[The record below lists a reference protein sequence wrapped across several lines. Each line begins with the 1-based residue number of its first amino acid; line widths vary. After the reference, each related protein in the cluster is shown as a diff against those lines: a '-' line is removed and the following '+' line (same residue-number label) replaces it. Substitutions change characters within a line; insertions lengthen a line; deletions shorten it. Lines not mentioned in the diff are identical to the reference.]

1 MNLWH
6 DISVGDD
13 APEEINAIIEVP
25 RGSHNKYEVDKETG
39 LISLDR
45 ANYSSAPYPIDYG
58 FIPQTYWHDEDP
70 FDVAI
75 LSSFPIHIG
84 VLVTVRPVAYLEME
98 DDGDD
103 DSKVIGV
110 PAEDRRWEDVQALA
124 DLNKHTLKEIR
135 HFFETYKELK
145 KDEEGNEVVVKDVH
159 DKKKAL
165 EAIGEAQTLYQ
176 KHIAS

>member
-6 DISVGDD
+6 DLSVGEN

-45 ANYSSAPYPIDYG
+45 ANYSNAPYPVDYG

-84 VLVTVRPVAYLEME
+84 VLVSVRPVAFLGME

-110 PAEDRRWEDVQALA
+110 PAEDRRWEDVQDLS
-124 DLNKHTLKEIR
+124 DLNSHTLKEIR

-145 KDEEGNEVVVKDVH
+145 KDDDENEVRVKDFA
-159 DKKKAL
+159 DKQKAVS
-165 EAIGEAQTLYQ
+165 AIEEAQALYQ
-176 KHIAS
+176 KEIAS

>member
-6 DISVGDD
+6 DISIGDD
-13 APEEINAIIEVP
+13 APVEINAIIEVP
-25 RGSHNKYEVDKETG
+25 RGSHNKYEVDKDTG

-45 ANYSSAPYPIDYG
+45 ANYSNAPYPIDYG
-58 FIPQTYWHDEDP
+58 FIPQTYWHDDDP

-84 VLVTVRPVAYLEME
+84 VHVSVRQIAYLEMT

-110 PAEDRRWEDVQALA
+110 PAEDRRWEDVQKLG
-124 DLNKHTLKEIR
+124 DINKHTLKEIS

-145 KDEEGNEVVVKDVH
+145 KDEAENEVTVKEVH

-165 EAIGEAQTLYQ
+165 DAIKEAQELYQ